1 MFFLHH
7 HYPCQPSYPP
17 GPRSQSAWCPESPG
31 ETGWWRDSP
40 PQSIFHMCQRLQ
52 LPQGGGRKFPFTPR
66 VKSKAGVRGKVLGKL
81 GPHLGQGCPQQNLG
95 IVILNPSLTPSSN
108 PPERPPGCSS
118 KIHLRSSSLHT
129 IAQPGSSH
137 SPLLS
142 CPVQPPWGS
151 LPQACSL
158 SLPVYPTSSAEGS
171 FRNRNPITGPQP
183 KTFRNLSPHLG
194 RILTPQLGP

>member
-1 MFFLHH
+1 MDLSVLPAPPLPLPPLLPPWTQKPERLVPGVSWGERLVAGLPTTKHL
-7 HYPCQPSYPP
+7 SYVPKA
-17 GPRSQSAWCPESPG
+17 SA
-31 ETGWWRDSP
+31 
-40 PQSIFHMCQRLQ
+40 
-52 LPQGGGRKFPFTPR
+52 PQGGGRKFPFTPR
-66 VKSKAGVRGKVLGKL
+66 AKSKAGVRGKVLGKL
-81 GPHLGQGCPQQNLG
+81 GPHLGQGCPPQNLG

-108 PPERPPGCSS
+108 PSVRPPGCSS

-137 SPLLS
+137 PPLLS

-171 FRNRNPITGPQP
+171 FRNRNPITGPRP
-183 KTFRNLSPHLG
+183 ETFRNLSPRLG
-194 RILTPQLGP
+194 